1 MPSATKQKLI
11 DAAKKRFYR
20 DGFRN
25 VGIDQIL
32 SDVGISK
39 TAFYKHFEC
48 KEDLMLAALIE
59 HDQWLRNTFVAM
71 VRKRVGTAGPD
82 QLMALF
88 DVVDFLTVDEDF
100 AGCIFVHAAMEFP
113 LPHDPAHQAAARS
126 KRSMEEL
133 IEQFAVDAGATNP
146 RALAQELC
154 MIMEGV
160 YVTKHVTQ
168 SPHAVDV
175 ARRIAKRAIAEHLP
189 TVAVGAN

>member
-11 DAAKKRFYR
+11 DVAKKRFYR

-32 SDVGISK
+32 GDVGISK

-48 KEDLMLAALIE
+48 KEDLMLAALVE
-59 HDQWLRNTFVAM
+59 HDQWLRQTFVEM
-71 VRKRVGTAGPD
+71 VRERVAAAGPE

-88 DVVDFLTVDEDF
+88 DVVEFLTVDEDF

-133 IEQFAVDAGATNP
+133 IERFAADAGATNP

-160 YVTKHVTQ
+160 YVTKHVTRNPQ
-168 SPHAVDV
+168 AVHV

-189 TVAVGAN
+189 AAVGAN

>member
-1 MPSATKQKLI
+1 MPTATRQKLI

-48 KEDLMLAALIE
+48 KEDLMLAALD
-59 HDQWLRNTFVAM
+59 DQDRWLRQTFANM
-71 VRKRVGTAGPD
+71 VRQHAADSGTD

-88 DVVDFLTVDEDF
+88 DVVDTLVASDDF
-100 AGCIFVHAAMEFP
+100 QGCIFVHAAIEFT

-126 KRSMEEL
+126 KRSVEDL
-133 IEQFAVDAGATNP
+133 IEQFAVDAGATDP
-146 RALAQELC
+146 RALAQELVL
-154 MIMEGV
+154 IMEGV
-160 YVTKHVTQ
+160 YVTKHLTRN
-168 SPHAVDV
+168 PAAVEI
-175 ARRIAKRAIAEHLP
+175 ARRVAKRAISAHLP
-189 TVAVGAN
+189 ATVAID